1 MARNYINSPE
11 FEEWLHRNDPDQIKV
26 ESAEIF
32 AQMHTAITIT
42 PMEVLRISEASDQ
55 FAVERDWI
63 KDANRIVRERQ
74 EREIADAAMRGL
86 MQQRAERAVRKARN
100 RKLWL
105 RVRIVLVWV
114 ACLGFAA
121 WAVTR

>member
-11 FEEWLHRNDPDQIKV
+11 FEEWLHRNDPDQGLL
-26 ESAEIF
+26 EA
-32 AQMHTAITIT
+32 AATLMDLGMALTIT

-55 FAVERDWI
+55 LAVERLFVADC
-63 KDANRIVRERQ
+63 DRIVRERQ
-74 EREIADAAMRGL
+74 EKEIADAAMRGL
-86 MQQRAERAVRKARN
+86 MQQRAEHAVRKARN